1 VTNRLEILQNMAAD
15 RANAF
20 ANYGLA
26 MEYVN
31 TGALE
36 SAVEQFAV
44 LLEHHPN
51 YGAGYFHAGQ
61 TLEKLG
67 RLDEA
72 RAMYSQGIA
81 VTAASGDQHT
91 RSELQASLDALG

>member
-1 VTNRLEILQNMAAD
+1 MTNRLEILQNMAAD

-36 SAVEQFAV
+36 SAVEQFTV
-44 LLEHHPN
+44 LLEHHRN

-72 RAMYSQGIA
+72 RAMYRQGIA
-81 VTAASGDQHT
+81 VTAANGDQHT

>member
-1 VTNRLEILQNMAAD
+1 VSNRLEILQSMAAD
-15 RANAF
+15 RTNAF

-36 SAVEQFAV
+36 SAIGQFAV

-51 YGAGYFHAGQ
+51 YGAGYFHSGQ

-72 RAMYSQGIA
+72 RAMYSRGIA
-81 VTAASGDQHT
+81 VTAASGDHHT

>member
-1 VTNRLEILQNMAAD
+1 MAGD

-36 SAVEQFAV
+36 SAVAQFKV
-44 LLEHHPN
+44 LLENHPT
-51 YGAGYFHAGQ
+51 YGAAYFHGGQ

-67 RLDEA
+67 QVEA
-72 RAMYSQGIA
+72 ARTMYHQGIA

>member
-1 VTNRLEILQNMAAD
+1 MAAD

-31 TGALE
+31 TGALD
-36 SAVEQFAV
+36 SAIEQFAV
-44 LLEHHPN
+44 LLQHHPN
-51 YGAGYFHAGQ
+51 YGAGYFHGGQ

-72 RAMYSQGIA
+72 RGMYRQGIS
-81 VTAASGDQHT
+81 VTSVSGDHHT
-91 RSELQASLDALG
+91 KSELQASLDALG

>member
-1 VTNRLEILQNMAAD
+1 MSQRLEVLRTMAAD

-26 MEYVN
+26 MELVN

-36 SAVEQFAV
+36 DAVAQFGV
-44 LLEHHPN
+44 LLEHHPG
-51 YGAGYFHAGQ
+51 YGAAYFHSGQ

-67 RLDEA
+67 RVDDA
-72 RAMYSQGIA
+72 REMYRRGIPVA
-81 VTAASGDQHT
+81 DAHT
-91 RSELQASLDALG
+91 RSELQAALDALG

>member
-31 TGALE
+31 TGALD
-36 SAVEQFAV
+36 SAVEQFAL

-51 YGAGYFHAGQ
+51 YGAGYFHCGQ

-72 RAMYSQGIA
+72 RAMYRQGIV

>member
-1 VTNRLEILQNMAAD
+1 MAAD

-31 TGALE
+31 TGELE
-36 SAVEQFAV
+36 SAITQFAV
-44 LLEHHPN
+44 LLEHHPA
-51 YGAGYFHAGQ
+51 YGAAYFHGGQ

-67 RLDEA
+67 RIGEA
-72 RAMYSQGIA
+72 RAMYREGIE
-81 VTAASGDQHT
+81 VTGASGDLHT

>member
-1 VTNRLEILQNMAAD
+1 MAAD

-31 TGALE
+31 TGELE
-36 SAVEQFAV
+36 SAVAQFAV
-44 LLEHHPN
+44 LLENHPN
-51 YGAGYFHAGQ
+51 YGAGYFHSGQ

-67 RLDEA
+67 RVDEA
-72 RAMYSQGIA
+72 RAMYRQGIA
-81 VTAASGDQHT
+81 VTTASGDSHT
-91 RSELQASLDALG
+91 RSELLAALDALG